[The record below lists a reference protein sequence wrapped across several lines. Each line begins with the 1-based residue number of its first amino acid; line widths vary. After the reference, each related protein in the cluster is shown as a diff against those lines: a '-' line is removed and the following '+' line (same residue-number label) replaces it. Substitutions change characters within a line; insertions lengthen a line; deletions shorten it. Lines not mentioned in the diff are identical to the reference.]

1 MDIPKQNRKII
12 EDVNER
18 IVRHIIKQYIIN
30 YTSSIITYIIYV
42 FRVSLFTSLLIF
54 YRNDRI
60 AGMS

>member
-42 FRVSLFTSLLIF
+42 FRVSLFTSLFIF